1 MYKNLIEG
9 TQWFL
14 ITISQLLIWG
24 IITLILFV
32 LIQAIVYRTT
42 KISLFNKLMNKL
54 FN

>member
-1 MYKNLIEG
+1 MEKIIFG
-9 TQWFL
+9 CQWLL

-32 LIQAIVYRTT
+32 LIQTIVYRTT